1 MSDGVIFAMLA
12 QAALSLGSML
22 YAQRAARN
30 SQDMQE
36 LLRDVVEL
44 KTIVKMHMENHP

>member
-1 MSDGVIFAMLA
+1 MSDSVVIAMIV

>member
-1 MSDGVIFAMLA
+1 MNDGVILAMIV
-12 QAALSLGSML
+12 QAALSLGAML
-22 YAQRAARN
+22 YSQRAARN

-44 KTIVKMHMENHP
+44 KTIVKMHMDNHP

>member
-1 MSDGVIFAMLA
+1 MSDGIIMAMVL